1 MMILLESP
9 ERNMLEI
16 KNLQEMVDVRRDIHA
31 HPELAYEENRT
42 AQVICR
48 KLKEWGIPYEA
59 GIGKTGVVATIRAGS
74 ADKAIAL
81 RADMD
86 ALPMQEENR
95 FAHRSQHDG
104 KMHGCGHDGHTT
116 MLLTAAHYLNETRN
130 FDGTVHLIFQPA
142 EEGAAGAK
150 AMLDDGLLERF
161 PCEAIFGMHNWP
173 GLPEGAFGYRSGP
186 LMASS
191 NVFKITVSGKGGHA
205 AAPADCADPVPAIA
219 QIAVALQTIVS
230 RSVRPIDPA
239 VLSITQI
246 HTGSANNVIP
256 DSGWLAGAVRC
267 FSDDVIDVME
277 KRMRELATQIA
288 SSFGCTCEVEFDRR
302 YPPLVNTPDET
313 EFCRQVMESLYGER
327 SADMVR
333 ENVQVMPSEDFS
345 FFLRERPGSYV
356 FLGNGEGSH
365 REPDHGLGPC
375 MLHNPSYDF
384 NDNLIP
390 IGASYWIRLTEMYL
404 AAKAS

>member
-1 MMILLESP
+1 MI
-9 ERNMLEI
+9 EI
-16 KNLQEMVDVRRDIHA
+16 KNLQEMVTLRRDIHA

-42 AQVICR
+42 ADVIAR
-48 KLKEWGIPYEA
+48 TLSRWGIPHET
-59 GIGKTGVVATIRAGS
+59 GIGKTGIVATLKAGES
-74 ADKAIAL
+74 SRTIAL

-86 ALPMQEENR
+86 ALPMQEENH
-95 FAHRSQHDG
+95 FAHRSTHDG

-116 MLLTAAHYLNETRN
+116 MLLTAAHHLNETRN
-130 FDGTVHLIFQPA
+130 FDGTVHFIFQPA

-161 PCEAIFGMHNWP
+161 PCDAIFGMHNWP

-191 NVFKITVSGKGGHA
+191 NVFKITVHGKGGHA
-205 AAPADCADPVPAIA
+205 AAPHDCVDPVPAIA

-230 RSVRPIDPA
+230 RSIRPIDPV

-256 DSGWLAGAVRC
+256 DSGWLAGAVRG
-267 FSDDVIDVME
+267 FSDAVVDKVEARI
-277 KRMRELATQIA
+277 RELAGQISA
-288 SSFGCTCEVEFDRR
+288 AFGCACDVHFDRK
-302 YPPLVNTPDET
+302 YPPLVNTPAET
-313 EFCRQVMESLYGER
+313 DFCRQVMQQMYGEK
-327 SADMVR
+327 SVEMVR
-333 ENVQVMPSEDFS
+333 EHVQVMPSEDFS
-345 FFLRERPGSYV
+345 FFLRELPGSYV
-356 FLGNGEGSH
+356 FLGNGDGSH

-390 IGASYWIRLTEMYL
+390 IGASYWIRLTEAYL
-404 AAKAS
+404 AKTA